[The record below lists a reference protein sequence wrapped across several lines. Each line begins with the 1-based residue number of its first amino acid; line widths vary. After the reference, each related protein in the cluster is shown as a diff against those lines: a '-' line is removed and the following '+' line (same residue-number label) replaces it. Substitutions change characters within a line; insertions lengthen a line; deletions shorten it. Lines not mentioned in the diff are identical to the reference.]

1 MHLLKS
7 YVDIISKALK
17 QEVAS
22 EKDRSAKENA
32 MNSGTKDETI
42 GGCMEVD
49 KNPLPPDDVEVRGD
63 AESEELIPKE
73 IKEEVDDVLEDASYN
88 NSLEN
93 GSDNA
98 MEDASQVVKFTIEPS
113 PRVSKPPKFNGA
125 PGYILRA
132 LDKYYT
138 EVINSV
144 WD

>member
-1 MHLLKS
+1 
-7 YVDIISKALK
+7 
-17 QEVAS
+17 
-22 EKDRSAKENA
+22 
-32 MNSGTKDETI
+32 
-42 GGCMEVD
+42 MEVD

-73 IKEEVDDVLEDASYN
+73 EIKEEVDDVLEDASDNAMENVSYN

-98 MEDASQVVKFTIEPS
+98 MEDAMEDTSQVVKFTMRIEPS